1 MTQAAQSES
10 QATQQSQDNDT
21 GGNSG
26 AGTVTVTANLPE
38 NQTGAGVGEV
48 IATNERIN
56 DVKQIA
62 ENTKEDSEEIRAEL
76 EEVESWANQVSAN
89 QIAQA
94 QNLDKL
100 TTLTMTLAEQMTAM
114 QAALT
119 SLGQT
124 RSKLLP
130 SDAEDAPEN
139 LPQNFTALTP
149 IVEAAKQNPVEQAQS
164 TVQQVAQKRIKNWF

>member
-1 MTQAAQSES
+1 MTQTAQSES
-10 QATQQSQDNDT
+10 QATQQSQGNDT
-21 GGNSG
+21 GGKGG

-38 NQTGAGVGEV
+38 NQTGAAVGEV

-62 ENTKEDSEEIRAEL
+62 ENANGNSEEIREEL
-76 EEVESWANQVSAN
+76 EQVETWANQVSAN

-100 TTLTMTLAEQMTAM
+100 TTLTMSLAEQMAAM
-114 QAALT
+114 QSALT

-124 RSKLLP
+124 RSKP
-130 SDAEDAPEN
+130 SPSADAEDPESQPPN
-139 LPQNFTALTP
+139 STALTP

-164 TVQQVAQKRIKNWF
+164 TVQQVGQKRIKNWF

>member
-1 MTQAAQSES
+1 MS

-56 DVKQIA
+56 DVKKIA
-62 ENTKEDSEEIRAEL
+62 ENAEENSEEIRAEIA
-76 EEVESWANQVSAN
+76 EVETWAHQVSAN

-100 TTLTMTLAEQMTAM
+100 TTLTMSLAEQMVAM
-114 QAALT
+114 QSALT

-124 RSKLLP
+124 RSKP
-130 SDAEDAPEN
+130 SQSADAEDPESQPPN
-139 LPQNFTALTP
+139 PTALTP
-149 IVEAAKQNPVEQAQS
+149 ILEAAKQSPVEQAQ
-164 TVQQVAQKRIKNWF
+164 TAVQQVAQKRIKNWL